1 MVCCELTAR
10 ANDAD
15 QAQDEGED
23 PAGTAVKAMAAAD
36 DGSHNQGWEV
46 YDKFEDGNTTLRV
59 ELHREELD
67 MVNADWLAME

>member
-1 MVCCELTAR
+1 MVCCELTAC

-15 QAQDEGED
+15 QAEDEGED

-46 YDKFEDGNTTLRV
+46 YDKFEDGNTTSRV
-59 ELHREELD
+59 ELHRE
-67 MVNADWLAME
+67 